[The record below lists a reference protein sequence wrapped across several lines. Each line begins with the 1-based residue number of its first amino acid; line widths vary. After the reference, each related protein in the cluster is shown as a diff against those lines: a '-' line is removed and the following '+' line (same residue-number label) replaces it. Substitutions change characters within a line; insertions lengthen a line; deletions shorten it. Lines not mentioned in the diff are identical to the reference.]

1 MPTPESYPSDPRDWT
16 TDHVARFWKA
26 NGKRTVRC
34 ELSGRIGTF
43 AAVINLQA
51 FVRLP
56 GGTEFRTRCANLRVL
71 EDEAAAPVPASESSD
86 VPRG

>member
-1 MPTPESYPSDPRDWT
+1 MPTPESYPEDPRDWT

-26 NGKRTVRC
+26 NAKRAVRC
-34 ELSGRIGTF
+34 ELSGRSGTF

-56 GGTEFRTRCANLRVL
+56 GGTEFRTRCGNLRVL
-71 EDEAAAPVPASESSD
+71 EDEVAAPGSARGSGD
-86 VPRG
+86 VSRG

>member
-1 MPTPESYPSDPRDWT
+1 MPIDESYPEDPRGWT

-26 NGKRTVRC
+26 NGKRMVRC
-34 ELSGRIGTF
+34 ELSGRVGTF

-51 FVRLP
+51 FVRFP
-56 GGTEFRTRCANLRVL
+56 GGTEFRTHCGNLRVL
-71 EDEAAAPVPASESSD
+71 EDEAAVPTRGGSD